1 MTASPPGPPVL
12 DRVRE
17 RPGGRSERVRVAVL
31 TAAREELLENG
42 WDAFSH
48 RATARRAG
56 VDPATVYR
64 RWPTR
69 PRLAVDALLEMAG
82 NAAPVPD
89 TGVLR
94 EDLSRFLGSIREIL
108 HSARLL
114 RLFHA
119 LSIATATDDEELR
132 EMVRGFWSSRFE
144 QAGKMI
150 ERGIERGELP
160 AGVDANRII
169 EQLVSPLYFRA
180 LVSGEPLEEGLID
193 RSIEAVVAAA
203 PAFPSRSTQS

>member
-1 MTASPPGPPVL
+1 
-12 DRVRE
+12 
-17 RPGGRSERVRVAVL
+17 VL
-31 TAAREELLENG
+31 TAAREELLDNG

-89 TGVLR
+89 TGALR
-94 EDLSRFLGSIREIL
+94 DDLASFLGSIHEVL
-108 HSARLL
+108 LNPRLL

-150 ERGIERGELP
+150 ERGIQRGELP
-160 AGVDANRII
+160 VGVDANRTI
-169 EQLVSPLYFRA
+169 EQLVAPLYFRA
-180 LVSGEPLEEGLID
+180 LVSGEPLEETLID
-193 RSIEAVVAAA
+193 SSIEAVVAPTSAS
-203 PAFPSRSTQS
+203 PTRSTQS